1 MRPGFVSRFVATAL
15 GASSLCGIG
24 RVGEASLV
32 LWFDRPA
39 QRWEQDILPV
49 GNGAM
54 GAAIHGGILT
64 DRLQFNEKSLWTG
77 GPGSQEGY
85 DFGLP
90 AAPRTDELATVRR
103 ELAYAAFPDYRGT
116 DARTLVRQRVARA
129 SDHGAAALLAR
140 HRADHRELQ
149 EWKEDR
155 DDPHNRH
162 RHVSH
167 LYALYPGAGINAIE
181 TPELLAAARTS
192 LGARG
197 DAGTG
202 WSRAWKIALW
212 GRLQDGDRAHRT
224 LAEQLRDSTLPNLWS
239 THPPFQIDG
248 NFDATAGIA
257 EMLLQSHAG
266 EIRLLPAAWPSG
278 SVEGLR
284 ARGAL
289 VVDIHWREGQL
300 TEAVLH
306 PQRDLRARLRSDRSG
321 ARVWVSNRVGA
332 VPILKDLDDGP
343 AGP

>member
-1 MRPGFVSRFVATAL
+1 MRLKPLNFSPLRARHSA
-15 GASSLCGIG
+15 
-24 RVGEASLV
+24 
-32 LWFDRPA
+32 P
-39 QRWEQDILPV
+39 
-49 GNGAM
+49 GAM
-54 GAAIHGGILT
+54 QA
-64 DRLQFNEKSLWTG
+64 
-77 GPGSQEGY
+77 PG
-85 DFGLP
+85 
-90 AAPRTDELATVRR
+90 
-103 ELAYAAFPDYRGT
+103 
-116 DARTLVRQRVARA
+116 
-129 SDHGAAALLAR
+129 
-140 HRADHRELQ
+140 
-149 EWKEDR
+149 
-155 DDPHNRH
+155 
-162 RHVSH
+162 
-167 LYALYPGAGINAIE
+167 GAG
-181 TPELLAAARTS
+181 
-192 LGARG
+192 
-197 DAGTG
+197 
-202 WSRAWKIALW
+202 AWKIALW